1 MIPTRQRIFI
11 GKDVHK
17 FSSAHMTVFPD
28 GSKERLHGHNFQ
40 VNVAFDIL
48 SLELQDLLDFGIVK
62 RELTLLCSA
71 WDQRLILAERCPHLT
86 VLRRDAAEVEFRLC
100 GKRYLVPADEVM
112 FLPLTN
118 IVVETLAFQF
128 AQDLVARLGT
138 LLRRE
143 VVQGME
149 VSITES
155 HGQGGT
161 YYWTWPA

>member
-1 MIPTRQRIFI
+1 MTPNRHRIFV

-48 SLELQDLLDFGIVK
+48 TLELEDLLDFGVVK
-62 RELTLLCSA
+62 RELAGLCGE
-71 WDQRLILAERCPHLT
+71 WDQRLLLAERCPHLK
-86 VLRRDAAEVEFRLC
+86 VLRREASEVEFTLC
-100 GKRYLVPADEVM
+100 GKRYLVPADEVR
-112 FLPLTN
+112 FLPLSN

-128 AQDLVARLGT
+128 AQELVKRLGS
-138 LLRRE
+138 LLRRD

-149 VSITES
+149 VSVTES
-155 HGQGGT
+155 AGQGGS
-161 YYWTWPA
+161 YYWSWPS